1 MRVMRAPARC
11 SGALPLH
18 PGGDVIPAPLTF
30 YNIAQSVAGTAATLC
45 AFLYKAWAG
54 IPEHDDSLSERV

>member
-18 PGGDVIPAPLTF
+18 PGGDVIPAPLAF
-30 YNIAQSVAGTAATLC
+30 YNIAPSVAGEAATLG

-54 IPEHDDSLSERV
+54 IPEHDDSLSERA

>member
-1 MRVMRAPARC
+1 MRAPARDVA
-11 SGALPLH
+11 GALPLH
-18 PGGDVIPAPLTF
+18 PGGDVIPAPLF
-30 YNIAQSVAGTAATLC
+30 YNIAPSVAAVPATLG

>member
-1 MRVMRAPARC
+1 MRAPARDVA
-11 SGALPLH
+11 GALPLH

-30 YNIAQSVAGTAATLC
+30 YNIAPSVAGKASTLG